1 MTMTQRARRGVTL
14 TANPA
19 QGVRIE
25 RNGSLET
32 THAGRFA
39 LPLSIT
45 HDGALLGVGRL
56 VLTYDSAANL
66 HAELGRLLAESI
78 PPTTPDE
85 RSKCRD
91 DE

>member
-39 LPLSIT
+39 MPLSVT
-45 HDGALLGVGRL
+45 QDGADLGVGRL
-56 VLTYDSAANL
+56 ILTYECAAEL
-66 HAELGRLLAESI
+66 HAELGRLLAAESTT
-78 PPTTPDE
+78 PTTPDE
-85 RSKCRD
+85 RS
-91 DE
+91 ET

>member
-1 MTMTQRARRGVTL
+1 MTMTQRARRGVTV

-25 RNGSLET
+25 RSGSLEAT
-32 THAGRFA
+32 AAGRFA
-39 LPLSIT
+39 LPLSVA
-45 HDGALLGVGRL
+45 HNGAELGVGRL
-56 VLTYDSAANL
+56 TFTYDSAAEL

-85 RSKCRD
+85 RS
-91 DE
+91 E

>member
-25 RNGSLET
+25 RDGSLQT
-32 THAGRFA
+32 TNAGRFA
-39 LPLSIT
+39 MPLSVT
-45 HDGALLGVGRL
+45 QNGADLGVGRL
-56 VLTYDSAANL
+56 ILTYESAAEL
-66 HAELGRLLAESI
+66 HAELGRLLAES

-85 RSKCRD
+85 RS
-91 DE
+91 ETP

>member
-1 MTMTQRARRGVTL
+1 M

-32 THAGRFA
+32 TNAGRFA
-39 LPLSIT
+39 LPLSIMVN
-45 HDGALLGVGRL
+45 GADLGVGRL
-56 VLTYDSAANL
+56 ILTYERAAEL
-66 HAELGRLLAESI
+66 HAELGRRLAES

-85 RSKCRD
+85 RS
-91 DE
+91 ETP